1 MLGLIGNNN
10 AEGLVR
16 EIFESAGVG
25 VEGKKPGDIHV
36 KNDAFYGR
44 LIRDASI
51 GLGESYMDGWW
62 ECEEL
67 DLFIEKLLRVD
78 VKKKIQGSLR
88 MKLLTLQ
95 AFVTNMQSRARAK
108 QVAEA

>member
-1 MLGLIGNNN
+1 MMGLIGVSN
-10 AEGLVR
+10 AEALVR
-16 EIFESAGVG
+16 EIFDSAGVD
-25 VEGKKPGDIHV
+25 VEGKRAGDIVV

-62 ECEEL
+62 ECDEL

-78 VKKKIQGSLR
+78 VKKKIQGSFRL
-88 MKLLTLQ
+88 KLLTLQ
-95 AFVTNMQSRARAK
+95 AVFTNMQSRARA
-108 QVAEA
+108 